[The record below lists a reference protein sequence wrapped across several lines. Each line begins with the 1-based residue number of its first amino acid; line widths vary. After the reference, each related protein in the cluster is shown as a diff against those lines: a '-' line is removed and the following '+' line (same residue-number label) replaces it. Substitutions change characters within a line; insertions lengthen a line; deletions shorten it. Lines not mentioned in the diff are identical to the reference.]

1 MVIHLRSRSFSISS
15 WDVLTMLVDSVEL
28 RGEAVILERRG
39 IVAAIRSSKTC
50 SRVGFRIRRIQNSQV
65 SVFPLLTDTG
75 QIQKAGGGGREALVL
90 L

>member
-1 MVIHLRSRSFSISS
+1 MVIHLRSWSLSTSS
-15 WDVLTMLVDSVEL
+15 WDVLTMVVDSVEL

-50 SRVGFRIRRIQNSQV
+50 SRVGFRIGGIQNSQV
-65 SVFPLLTDTG
+65 SVSPLFTDTG
-75 QIQKAGGGGREALVL
+75 QIQKAGVGGRGALVL